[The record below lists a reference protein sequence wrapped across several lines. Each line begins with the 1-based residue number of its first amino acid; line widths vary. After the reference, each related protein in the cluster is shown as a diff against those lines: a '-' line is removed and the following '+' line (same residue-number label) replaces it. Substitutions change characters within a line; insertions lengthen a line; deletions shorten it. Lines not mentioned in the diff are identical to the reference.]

1 MAKVMKWGETV
12 SVLLD
17 VGFLAN
23 EFKLDESSLD
33 DVNAVLNGSTEFVD
47 ITEYVTSVNINRG
60 RATQLDSFNAGNCSI
75 IADDKA
81 SGRQFDPLNTD
92 SSWYQGSLGIAPKRQ
107 VQVYGG
113 SAGTAAM
120 FSGYLF
126 DMNIDY
132 AEPQLSSAAITAV
145 DALAQI
151 SQTTLTGFTPSS
163 ELTSARVNTILNRSE
178 VAWST
183 ALRSIATGE
192 ATCGTVAYEDATNA
206 LAALQAVQFAEDG
219 RLFATRSGL
228 IEFDARVSVS
238 FGTAVASLG
247 GTAVDAIPILSLS
260 NLYGA
265 ETVVNRASVQI
276 SGGTASSIANGTA
289 SQTEYGIKN
298 FSLTDIPLATEAA
311 GSALAANLVGRFS
324 EPVVKFNEATVL
336 VNMLTSA
343 QQEQIAALEIGDIL
357 SVTRVFESGAPLTV
371 TQSVVVESIQ
381 HRLSPAR
388 HEVNIGLGQ
397 IKLLTP
403 FILNESQ
410 LDDAAV
416 GLG

>member
-1 MAKVMKWGETV
+1 MAKLMKWGETV
-12 SVLLD
+12 KVLLD
-17 VGFLAN
+17 VGFLADA
-23 EFKLDESSLD
+23 FTLDSST
-33 DVNAVLNGSTEFVD
+33 LNGTDVLDGSTDFVD

-60 RATQLDSFNAGNCSI
+60 RATQLDTFNAGNCSI

-92 SSWYQGSLGIAPKRQ
+92 STWYEGALGIAPRRQ

-120 FSGYLF
+120 FSGYIY

-151 SQTTLTGFTPSS
+151 SQTTLVGFSPSS
-163 ELTSARVNTILNRSE
+163 ELTSDRVNTILNRSE

-183 ALRSIATGE
+183 ALRNIATGQ

-228 IEFDARVSVS
+228 IEFDSRIATS

-247 GTAVDAIPILSLS
+247 GTANGAIPILSLS

-276 SGGTASSIANGTA
+276 SGGTVSSIANGTA

-298 FSLTDIPLATEAA
+298 FSLTDIPLATQAA
-311 GSALAANLVGRFS
+311 GSALAENLVGRFS

-336 VNMLTSA
+336 VNILTSA

-357 SVTRVFESGAPLTV
+357 SVTRVFETGTPLTV
-371 TQSVVVESIQ
+371 TQNVVVESIQ

-397 IKLLTP
+397 IQLVLP
-403 FILNESQ
+403 FILDTSE
-410 LDDAAV
+410 LDDATYA
-416 GLG
+416 LQ

>member
-1 MAKVMKWGETV
+1 MAKLMKWGETV
-12 SVLLD
+12 KVLLD
-17 VGFLAN
+17 VGFLADA
-23 EFKLDESSLD
+23 FTLDSSTLNGTD
-33 DVNAVLNGSTEFVD
+33 VLNGSTDFVD

-60 RATQLDSFNAGNCSI
+60 RATQLDTFNAGNCSI

-92 SSWYQGSLGIAPKRQ
+92 STWYQGALGIAPRRQ

-120 FSGYLF
+120 FTGFIY

-151 SQTTLTGFTPSS
+151 SQTTLTGFSPSS
-163 ELTSARVNTILNRSE
+163 ELTSDRVNTILNRSE

-183 ALRSIATGE
+183 ALRSIATGQ

-228 IEFDARVSVS
+228 IEFDSRISTS

-247 GTAVDAIPILSLS
+247 GTAVNAIPILSLA

-298 FSLTDIPLATEAA
+298 FSLTDIPLATQAA
-311 GSALAANLVGRFS
+311 GSALAENLVGRFS
-324 EPVVKFNEATVL
+324 EPVVRFSEATVL
-336 VNMLTSA
+336 VNMLTVA

-371 TQSVVVESIQ
+371 TQNVVVESIQ
-381 HRLSPAR
+381 HRLSPSR

-403 FILNESQ
+403 FILNESE
-410 LDDAAV
+410 LDDPLV
-416 GLG
+416 GLS

>member
-1 MAKVMKWGETV
+1 MAKVMKWGETI

-17 VGFLAN
+17 VGFLADA
-23 EFKLDESSLD
+23 FTLDSST
-33 DVNAVLNGSTEFVD
+33 LNGTDVLDGSTDFVD

-60 RATQLDSFNAGNCSI
+60 RATQLDTFNAGNCSI

-92 SSWYQGSLGIAPKRQ
+92 STWYQGALGIAPRRQ

-120 FSGYLF
+120 FTGFIY

-151 SQTTLTGFTPSS
+151 SQTTLTGFSPSS
-163 ELTSARVNTILNRSE
+163 ELTSDRVNTILNRSE

-183 ALRSIATGE
+183 ALRSIATGQ

-228 IEFDARVSVS
+228 IEFDSRVSVS

-247 GTAVDAIPILSLS
+247 GTAVNAIPILSLS

-276 SGGTASSIANGTA
+276 SGGTVSSIANGTA

-311 GSALAANLVGRFS
+311 GSALATNLVGRFS
-324 EPVVKFNEATVL
+324 EPVVRFSEASVL
-336 VNMLTSA
+336 VNMLTAA

-357 SVTRVFESGAPLTV
+357 SVTRVFTSGDPLTV
-371 TQSVVVESIQ
+371 TQNVVVESIQ

-397 IKLLTP
+397 IQLITP
-403 FILNESQ
+403 FILDTSQ
-410 LDDAAV
+410 LDDATV
-416 GLG
+416 GLQ

>member
-1 MAKVMKWGETV
+1 MAKMMKWGETV
-12 SVLLD
+12 KVLLD
-17 VGFLAN
+17 VGFLADA
-23 EFKLDESSLD
+23 FTLDSST
-33 DVNAVLNGSTEFVD
+33 LNGTDVLDGSTDFVD

-60 RATQLDSFNAGNCSI
+60 RATQLDTFNAGNCSI

-92 SSWYQGSLGIAPKRQ
+92 STWYQGALGIAPRRQ

-120 FSGYLF
+120 FSGYIY

-132 AEPQLSSAAITAV
+132 AEPQLSSAVITAV

-163 ELTSARVNTILNRSE
+163 ELTSARVNTILSRSE

-183 ALRSIATGE
+183 ALRSIATGQ

-219 RLFATRSGL
+219 RLFADRSGA
-228 IEFDARVSVS
+228 IQFDSRISTS

-247 GTAVDAIPILSLS
+247 GTAVGAIPILSLS
-260 NLYGA
+260 NMYGA

-276 SGGTASSIANGTA
+276 SGGTVSSIANGTA

-298 FSLTDIPLATEAA
+298 FSLTDIPLATQAA
-311 GSALAANLVGRFS
+311 GSALAENLVGRFS

-336 VNMLTSA
+336 VNMLTAA
-343 QQEQIAALEIGDIL
+343 QQEQVAALEIGDIL
-357 SVTRVFESGAPLTV
+357 SVTRVFSSGAPLTV
-371 TQSVVVESIQ
+371 TQNVVVESIS

-397 IKLLTP
+397 IELVIP
-403 FILNESQ
+403 FILDTSE
-410 LDDAAV
+410 LDDATYA
-416 GLG
+416 LQ

>member
-12 SVLLD
+12 KVLLD
-17 VGFLAN
+17 VGFLADA
-23 EFKLDESSLD
+23 FTLDSSTLD
-33 DVNAVLNGSTEFVD
+33 GTDVLDGSTDFVD

-60 RATQLDSFNAGNCSI
+60 RANQLEAFNSGNCTI
-75 IADDKA
+75 TADDRA

-92 SSWYQGSLGIAPKRQ
+92 SVWYQGALGIAPRRQ

-120 FSGYLF
+120 FTGFLF

-132 AEPQLSSAAITAV
+132 AEPQLSQATITAV

-151 SQTTLTGFTPSS
+151 SQTTLAAFTPSS
-163 ELTSARVNTILNRSE
+163 ELTSARVNAILDRPE
-178 VAWST
+178 VAFST
-183 ALRSIATGE
+183 ALRNIATGQ

-219 RLFATRSGL
+219 RLFTSRSGL
-228 IEFDARVSVS
+228 LEFDARISTS

-247 GTAVDAIPILSLS
+247 GTAVGAIPIQSLG
-260 NLYGA
+260 NVYGA

-276 SGGTASSIANGTA
+276 SGGTASSVANGTA

-298 FSLTDIPLATEAA
+298 FALTDIPLNTAAA
-311 GSALAANLVGRFS
+311 GSALAENIVGRYA
-324 EPVVKFNEATVL
+324 EPVVRFNEATIL
-336 VNMLTSA
+336 VNMLTAA
-343 QQEQIAALEIGDIL
+343 QLEQVASFEIGDIL

-371 TQSVVVESIQ
+371 TQNVVIESIS
-381 HRLSPAR
+381 HRVNPAR
-388 HEVNIGLGQ
+388 HEVNVGLGQ
-397 IKLLTP
+397 IELITA
-403 FILNESQ
+403 FILDESQ
-410 LDDAAV
+410 LDDATV

>member
-1 MAKVMKWGETV
+1 MAKLMKWGETV
-12 SVLLD
+12 KVLLD
-17 VGFLAN
+17 VGFLADA
-23 EFKLDESSLD
+23 FTLDTSLLD
-33 DVNAVLNGSTEFVD
+33 GTDVLDGSTDFVD

-60 RATQLDSFNAGNCSI
+60 RATQLDTFNAGNCSI

-92 SSWYQGSLGIAPKRQ
+92 STWYQGALGIAPRRQ

-120 FSGYLF
+120 FSGYIY

-132 AEPQLSSAAITAV
+132 AEPQLSSAVITAV

-151 SQTTLTGFTPSS
+151 SQTTLTGFTPTS
-163 ELTSARVNTILNRSE
+163 ELTSARVNTILSRSE

-183 ALRSIATGE
+183 ALRSIATGQ

-219 RLFATRSGL
+219 RLFADRSGA
-228 IEFDARVSVS
+228 IQFDARISTS

-247 GTAVDAIPILSLS
+247 GTAVGAIPILSLS
-260 NLYGA
+260 NMYGA

-276 SGGTASSIANGTA
+276 SGGTVSSIANGTA

-298 FSLTDIPLATEAA
+298 FSLTDIPLATQAA
-311 GSALAANLVGRFS
+311 GSALAENLVGRFAD
-324 EPVVKFNEATVL
+324 PVVKFNEATVL
-336 VNMLTSA
+336 VNMLTVA

-357 SVTRVFESGAPLTV
+357 SVTRVFTSGAPLTV
-371 TQSVVVESIQ
+371 TQNVVVESIQ
-381 HRLSPAR
+381 HRLSPSR

-397 IKLLTP
+397 IQLVLP
-403 FILNESQ
+403 FILDTSE
-410 LDDAAV
+410 LDDATYA
-416 GLG
+416 LQ

>member
-12 SVLLD
+12 KVLLD
-17 VGFLAN
+17 VGFLTNA
-23 EFKLDESSLD
+23 FTLDSST
-33 DVNAVLNGSTEFVD
+33 LNGTDVLDGSTDFVD

-60 RATQLDSFNAGNCSI
+60 RATQLDPFNAGNCSI
-75 IADDKA
+75 TADDKA
-81 SGRQFDPLNTD
+81 SGRKFDPLNT
-92 SSWYQGSLGIAPKRQ
+92 SSDWYQGSLGIAPKRQ

-132 AEPQLSSAAITAV
+132 AEPQLSSASITAV

-151 SQTTLTGFTPSS
+151 SQTTLTGFTPAS
-163 ELTSARVNTILNRSE
+163 ELTSDRINTILSRSE

-183 ALRSIATGE
+183 ALRSIATGQ
-192 ATCGTVAYEDATNA
+192 ATCGTVAYDDATNA

-219 RLFATRSGL
+219 RLFANRSGL
-228 IEFDARVSVS
+228 IEFDSRIATS

-247 GTAVDAIPILSLS
+247 GTAVGAIPIQSLS

-276 SGGTASSIANGTA
+276 SGGTVSSIANGTA

-336 VNMLTSA
+336 VNMLTTA
-343 QQEQIAALEIGDIL
+343 QQEQMARLEIGDIL
-357 SVTRVFESGAPLTV
+357 SVTRVFTSGTPLTV
-371 TQSVVVESIQ
+371 TQNVVVESIQ
-381 HRLSPAR
+381 HRLSPSR
-388 HEVNIGLGQ
+388 HEMNIGLGQ
-397 IKLLTP
+397 IELLTP
-403 FILNESQ
+403 FILNTSQ
-410 LDDAAV
+410 LDDTTV
-416 GLG
+416 GLQ

>member
-1 MAKVMKWGETV
+1 MAKLMKWGETV
-12 SVLLD
+12 KVLLD
-17 VGFLAN
+17 VGFLADQ
-23 EFKLDESSLD
+23 FILDTST
-33 DVNAVLNGSTEFVD
+33 LNGTDTLDGSTDFVD

-60 RATQLDSFNAGNCSI
+60 RATQLDTFNAGNCSI
-75 IADDKA
+75 VADDKA

-92 SSWYQGSLGIAPKRQ
+92 STWYQGALGIAPRRQ

-120 FSGYLF
+120 FTGYIY

-132 AEPQLSSAAITAV
+132 AEPQLSSAVITAV

-151 SQTTLTGFTPSS
+151 SQTTLTGFTPAS
-163 ELTSARVNTILNRSE
+163 ELTSGRVNTILNRSE

-183 ALRSIATGE
+183 ALRSIATGQ

-219 RLFATRSGL
+219 RLFANRSGS
-228 IEFDARVSVS
+228 IEFDSRISTS

-247 GTAVDAIPILSLS
+247 GTAVGAIPIMSLS

-276 SGGTASSIANGTA
+276 SGGTVSSIANGTA

-298 FSLTDIPLATEAA
+298 FSLTDIPLATQAA
-311 GSALAANLVGRFS
+311 GSALAENLVGRFS
-324 EPVVKFNEATVL
+324 EPVVKFNEASVL
-336 VNMLTSA
+336 VNMLTVA

-357 SVTRVFESGAPLTV
+357 SVTRVFSSGAPLTV
-371 TQSVVVESIQ
+371 TQNVVVESIQ

-397 IKLLTP
+397 IQLILP
-403 FILNESQ
+403 FILDTSELN
-410 LDDAAV
+410 DATYA
-416 GLG
+416 LQ

>member
-1 MAKVMKWGETV
+1 MAKLMKWGETV
-12 SVLLD
+12 KVLLD
-17 VGFLAN
+17 VGFLADA
-23 EFKLDESSLD
+23 FTLDSST
-33 DVNAVLNGSTEFVD
+33 LNGTDVLDGSTDFVD

-60 RATQLDSFNAGNCSI
+60 RATQLDTFNAGNCSI

-81 SGRQFDPLNTD
+81 SGRQFDPLNTN
-92 SSWYQGSLGIAPKRQ
+92 STWYQGALGIAPRRQ

-120 FSGYLF
+120 FTGFIY

-151 SQTTLTGFTPSS
+151 SQTTLTGFSPAS
-163 ELTSARVNTILNRSE
+163 ELTSDRVNTILNRSE

-183 ALRSIATGE
+183 ALRSIATGQ

-276 SGGTASSIANGTA
+276 SGGTVSSIANGTA

-298 FSLTDIPLATEAA
+298 FSLTDIPLATQAA
-311 GSALAANLVGRFS
+311 GSALAENLVGRFA
-324 EPVVKFNEATVL
+324 EPVVRFSEASVL
-336 VNMLTSA
+336 VNMLTVA

-371 TQSVVVESIQ
+371 TQNVVVESIQ

-397 IKLLTP
+397 IQLVLP
-403 FILNESQ
+403 FILDTSELN
-410 LDDAAV
+410 DATYA
-416 GLG
+416 LQ

>member
-12 SVLLD
+12 KVLLD
-17 VGFLAN
+17 VGFLSDA
-23 EFKLDESSLD
+23 FTLDSST
-33 DVNAVLNGSTEFVD
+33 LNGTDVLDGSTDFVD

-60 RATQLDSFNAGNCSI
+60 RATQLDTFNAGNCSI
-75 IADDKA
+75 IADDRA

-92 SSWYQGSLGIAPKRQ
+92 STWYQGALGIAPRRQ

-120 FSGYLF
+120 FTGFIY

-163 ELTSARVNTILNRSE
+163 ELTSDRVNTILNRSE

-183 ALRSIATGE
+183 ALRSIATGQ

-228 IEFDARVSVS
+228 IEFDSRVSVS

-247 GTAVDAIPILSLS
+247 GTAVGAIPILSLS

-276 SGGTASSIANGTA
+276 SGASVSSIANGTA

-298 FSLTDIPLATEAA
+298 FSLTDIPLATQAA
-311 GSALAANLVGRFS
+311 GSALAENLVGRFS
-324 EPVVKFNEATVL
+324 EPVVRFSEATVL
-336 VNMLTSA
+336 VNMLTVA

-357 SVTRVFESGAPLTV
+357 SVTRVFESGTPLTV
-371 TQSVVVESIQ
+371 TQNVVVESIQ
-381 HRLSPAR
+381 HRLSPSR

-397 IKLLTP
+397 IQLVLP
-403 FILNESQ
+403 FILDTSELN
-410 LDDAAV
+410 DATYA
-416 GLG
+416 LQ

>member
-12 SVLLD
+12 KVLLD
-17 VGFLAN
+17 VGFLADA
-23 EFKLDESSLD
+23 FTLDSSTLNGTD
-33 DVNAVLNGSTEFVD
+33 VLNGSTDFVD

-60 RATQLDSFNAGNCSI
+60 RATQLDAFNAGNCSI
-75 IADDKA
+75 TADDKA
-81 SGRQFDPLNTD
+81 AGRKFDPLNT
-92 SSWYQGSLGIAPKRQ
+92 SSEWYQGSLGIAPKRQ

-132 AEPQLSSAAITAV
+132 AEPQLSSASITAV

-163 ELTSARVNTILNRSE
+163 ELTSDRVNTILSRSE

-183 ALRSIATGE
+183 ALRDIATGQ
-192 ATCGTVAYEDATNA
+192 ATCGTVAYDDATNA

-219 RLFATRSGL
+219 RLFADRSGR
-228 IEFDARVSVS
+228 IQFDSRIASS
-238 FGTAVASLG
+238 FGTAVATLG
-247 GTAVDAIPILSLS
+247 GTAVGAIPIQSLS

-276 SGGTASSIANGTA
+276 SGGTVSSIANGTA

-298 FSLTDIPLATEAA
+298 FSLTDIPLATQAA

-324 EPVVKFNEATVL
+324 EPVVKFNESTVL
-336 VNMLTSA
+336 VNMLTTA

-357 SVTRVFESGAPLTV
+357 SVTRVFTSGTPLTV
-371 TQSVVVESIQ
+371 TQNVVVESIS
-381 HRLSPAR
+381 HRLSPSR

-397 IKLLTP
+397 IELLTP
-403 FILNESQ
+403 FILNTSQ
-410 LDDAAV
+410 LDDATV
-416 GLG
+416 GLQ

>member
-1 MAKVMKWGETV
+1 MKWGETV
-12 SVLLD
+12 KVLLD
-17 VGFLAN
+17 VGFLTDA
-23 EFKLDESSLD
+23 FTLDSSTLNGTD
-33 DVNAVLNGSTEFVD
+33 VLNGSTDFVD

-60 RATQLDSFNAGNCSI
+60 RATQLDTFNAGNCSI

-81 SGRQFDPLNTD
+81 SGRQFDPLNTN
-92 SSWYQGSLGIAPKRQ
+92 STWYQGALGIAPRRQ

-120 FSGYLF
+120 FTGYIY

-151 SQTTLTGFTPSS
+151 SQTTLTGFSPSS
-163 ELTSARVNTILNRSE
+163 ELTSDRVNTILNRSE

-183 ALRSIATGE
+183 ALRSIATGQ

-219 RLFATRSGL
+219 RLFADRSGS
-228 IEFDARVSVS
+228 IQFDSRIVTS

-247 GTAVDAIPILSLS
+247 GTAVGAIPILSLS
-260 NLYGA
+260 NMYGA

-276 SGGTASSIANGTA
+276 SGGTVSSIANGTA

-298 FSLTDIPLATEAA
+298 FSLTDIPLATQAA
-311 GSALAANLVGRFS
+311 GSALAENLVGRFAD
-324 EPVVKFNEATVL
+324 PVVKFNEATVL
-336 VNMLTSA
+336 VNMLTVA

-357 SVTRVFESGAPLTV
+357 SVTRVFTSGAPLTV
-371 TQSVVVESIQ
+371 TQNVVVESIQ
-381 HRLSPAR
+381 HRLSPSR

-397 IKLLTP
+397 IQLVLP
-403 FILNESQ
+403 FILDTSE
-410 LDDAAV
+410 LDDATYA
-416 GLG
+416 LQ

>member
-12 SVLLD
+12 KVLLD
-17 VGFLAN
+17 VGFLADA
-23 EFKLDESSLD
+23 FTLDTSLLD
-33 DVNAVLNGSTEFVD
+33 GTDVLDGSTDFVD

-60 RATQLDSFNAGNCSI
+60 RATQLDTFNAGNCSI

-92 SSWYQGSLGIAPKRQ
+92 STWYQGALGIAPRRQ

-120 FSGYLF
+120 FTGFIY

-151 SQTTLTGFTPSS
+151 SQTTLTGFSPAS
-163 ELTSARVNTILNRSE
+163 ELTSDRVNTILNRSE

-183 ALRSIATGE
+183 ALRSIATGQ

-276 SGGTASSIANGTA
+276 SGGTVSSIANGTG

-298 FSLTDIPLATEAA
+298 FSLTDIPLATQAA
-311 GSALAANLVGRFS
+311 GSALAENLVGRFS
-324 EPVVKFNEATVL
+324 EPVVRFSEATVL
-336 VNMLTSA
+336 VNMLTAA

-371 TQSVVVESIQ
+371 TQNVVVESIQ

-397 IKLLTP
+397 IQLVLP
-403 FILNESQ
+403 FILDTSELN
-410 LDDAAV
+410 DATYA
-416 GLG
+416 LQ

>member
-12 SVLLD
+12 KVLLD
-17 VGFLAN
+17 VGFLSDA
-23 EFKLDESSLD
+23 FTLDTSTLD
-33 DVNAVLNGSTEFVD
+33 GTDVLDGSTDFVD

-60 RATQLDSFNAGNCSI
+60 RATQLDAFNAGNCSI

-81 SGRQFDPLNTD
+81 AERRFDPLNTD
-92 SSWYQGSLGIAPKRQ
+92 SEWYQGSLGIAPKRQ

-151 SQTTLTGFTPSS
+151 SQTTLTGFSPSS
-163 ELTSARVNTILNRSE
+163 ELTSARVNTILSRSE

-183 ALRSIATGE
+183 ALRSIATGQ

-219 RLFATRSGL
+219 RLFANRSGL
-228 IEFDARVSVS
+228 IEFDARISTS

-247 GTAVDAIPILSLS
+247 GTANGAIPIQSLS

-276 SGGTASSIANGTA
+276 SGGTVSSIANGTA

-298 FSLTDIPLATEAA
+298 FSLTDIPLATQAA
-311 GSALAANLVGRFS
+311 GSALAENLVGRFS

-336 VNMLTSA
+336 VNMLTAA

-357 SVTRVFESGAPLTV
+357 SVTRVFTSGAPLTV
-371 TQSVVVESIQ
+371 TQNVVVESIQ
-381 HRLSPAR
+381 HRLSPSR

-397 IKLLTP
+397 IELVLP
-403 FILNESQ
+403 FILDTSE
-410 LDDAAV
+410 LDDATYA
-416 GLG
+416 LQ

>member
-12 SVLLD
+12 KVLLD
-17 VGFLAN
+17 VGFIAN
-23 EFKLDESSLD
+23 AFELDESRLD
-33 DVNAVLNGSTEFVD
+33 DVNAVLDGSTDFVD

-60 RATQLDSFNAGNCSI
+60 RATQLDPFNSGNCSI
-75 IADDKA
+75 TADDKA
-81 SGRQFDPLNTD
+81 AERRFDPLNTD
-92 SSWYQGSLGIAPKRQ
+92 SVWYQGSLGIAPKRQ

-120 FSGYLF
+120 FSGYIF

-151 SQTTLTGFTPSS
+151 SQTTLVGFSPSS
-163 ELTSARVNTILNRSE
+163 ELTSDRVNTILNRSE

-183 ALRSIATGE
+183 ALRSIATGQ

-228 IEFDARVSVS
+228 IEFDSRIATS

-247 GTAVDAIPILSLS
+247 GTAVGAIPILSLS

-276 SGGTASSIANGTA
+276 SGGTVSSIANGTA

-298 FSLTDIPLATEAA
+298 FSLTDIPLATQAA
-311 GSALAANLVGRFS
+311 GSALAENLVGRFS

-336 VNMLTSA
+336 VNMLTAA

-371 TQSVVVESIQ
+371 SQNVVVESIS

-397 IKLLTP
+397 IQLITP
-403 FILNESQ
+403 FILDTSQ
-410 LDDAAV
+410 LDDTTV
-416 GLG
+416 GLQ

>member
-1 MAKVMKWGETV
+1 MAKVMKWGETI

-17 VGFLAN
+17 VGFLSDA
-23 EFKLDESSLD
+23 FTLDTSLLD
-33 DVNAVLNGSTEFVD
+33 GTDVLDGSTDFVD

-60 RATQLDSFNAGNCSI
+60 RATQLDPFNSGNCSI

-81 SGRQFDPLNTD
+81 AERRFDPLNTD
-92 SSWYQGSLGIAPKRQ
+92 SEWYQGDLGIAPKRQ

-120 FSGYLF
+120 FSGYLY

-151 SQTTLTGFTPSS
+151 SQTTLTGFSPAS
-163 ELTSARVNTILNRSE
+163 ELTSDRVNTILNRSE

-183 ALRSIATGE
+183 ALRSIATGQ

-247 GTAVDAIPILSLS
+247 GTAVGAIPILSLS

-276 SGGTASSIANGTA
+276 SGASVSSIANGTA

-298 FSLTDIPLATEAA
+298 FSLTDIPLATQAA
-311 GSALAANLVGRFS
+311 GSALAENLVGRFS
-324 EPVVKFNEATVL
+324 EPVVKFNEASVL
-336 VNMLTSA
+336 VNMLTAA

-371 TQSVVVESIQ
+371 TQNVVVESIA
-381 HRLSPAR
+381 HRISPAR

-397 IKLLTP
+397 IQLVLP
-403 FILNESQ
+403 FILDTSELN
-410 LDDAAV
+410 DATYA
-416 GLG
+416 LQ

>member
-1 MAKVMKWGETV
+1 
-12 SVLLD
+12 
-17 VGFLAN
+17 
-23 EFKLDESSLD
+23 
-33 DVNAVLNGSTEFVD
+33 
-47 ITEYVTSVNINRG
+47 
-60 RATQLDSFNAGNCSI
+60 
-75 IADDKA
+75 
-81 SGRQFDPLNTD
+81 
-92 SSWYQGSLGIAPKRQ
+92 
-107 VQVYGG
+107 
-113 SAGTAAM
+113 M

-151 SQTTLTGFTPSS
+151 SQTTLTGFNPAS
-163 ELTSARVNTILNRSE
+163 ELTSDRVNTILSRSE

-228 IEFDARVSVS
+228 IEFDSRIDRS

-276 SGGTASSIANGTA
+276 SGGTVSSVANGTA
-289 SQTEYGIKN
+289 SQSEYGIKN
-298 FSLTDIPLATEAA
+298 FSLTDIPLSTEAA
-311 GSALAANLVGRFS
+311 GSALAANLVGRFA

-336 VNMLTSA
+336 VNMLTAA
-343 QQEQIAALEIGDIL
+343 QQEQVAALEIGDIL

-371 TQSVVVESIQ
+371 TQDVVVESIQ
-381 HRLSPAR
+381 HRISPAR

-397 IKLLTP
+397 IQLLTA
-403 FILNESQ
+403 FILDTSE
-410 LDDAAV
+410 LDDLTV

>member
-1 MAKVMKWGETV
+1 MAKLMKWGETV
-12 SVLLD
+12 KVLLD
-17 VGFLAN
+17 VGFLADA
-23 EFKLDESSLD
+23 FTLDSST
-33 DVNAVLNGSTEFVD
+33 LNGTDVLDGSTDFVD

-60 RATQLDSFNAGNCSI
+60 RATQLDTFNAGNCSI

-81 SGRQFDPLNTD
+81 AGRRFDPLNTD
-92 SSWYQGSLGIAPKRQ
+92 SEWYQGALGIAPRRQ

-120 FSGYLF
+120 FTGYIY

-163 ELTSARVNTILNRSE
+163 ELTSARVNTILSRSE

-183 ALRSIATGE
+183 ALRSIATGQ

-219 RLFATRSGL
+219 RLFADRSGA
-228 IEFDARVSVS
+228 IQFDSRISTS

-247 GTAVDAIPILSLS
+247 GTAVGAIPILSLS
-260 NLYGA
+260 NMYGA

-276 SGGTASSIANGTA
+276 SGGTVSSIANGTA

-298 FSLTDIPLATEAA
+298 FSLTDIPLATQAA
-311 GSALAANLVGRFS
+311 GSALAENLVGRFS

-336 VNMLTSA
+336 VNMLTAA

-357 SVTRVFESGAPLTV
+357 SVTRVFTSGTPLTV
-371 TQSVVVESIQ
+371 TQNVVVESIQ
-381 HRLSPAR
+381 HRLSPSR

-397 IKLLTP
+397 IELLTA
-403 FILNESQ
+403 FILDESQ
-410 LDDAAV
+410 LDDATV

>member
-1 MAKVMKWGETV
+1 MAKLMKWGETV
-12 SVLLD
+12 KVLLD
-17 VGFLAN
+17 VGFLSDQ
-23 EFKLDESSLD
+23 FILDTST
-33 DVNAVLNGSTEFVD
+33 LNGTDTLDGSTDFVD

-60 RATQLDSFNAGNCSI
+60 RATQLDTFNAGNCSI
-75 IADDKA
+75 VADDKA

-92 SSWYQGSLGIAPKRQ
+92 STWYQGSLGIAPRRQ

-120 FSGYLF
+120 FTGFIY

-151 SQTTLTGFTPSS
+151 SQTTLTGFSPAS
-163 ELTSARVNTILNRSE
+163 ELTSDRVNTILNRSE

-183 ALRSIATGE
+183 ALRSISTGV

-228 IEFDARVSVS
+228 IEFDSRVSVS

-247 GTAVDAIPILSLS
+247 GTAVNAIPILSLS

-276 SGGTASSIANGTA
+276 SGGTVSSIANGTA

-311 GSALAANLVGRFS
+311 GSALATNLVGRFS
-324 EPVVKFNEATVL
+324 EPVVKFNEASVL
-336 VNMLTSA
+336 VNMLTTA

-371 TQSVVVESIQ
+371 TQNVVVESIQ

-397 IKLLTP
+397 IQLITP
-403 FILNESQ
+403 FILDESQ
-410 LDDAAV
+410 LDDATV
-416 GLG
+416 GLQ

>member
-1 MAKVMKWGETV
+1 MKWGETV
-12 SVLLD
+12 KVLLD
-17 VGFLAN
+17 VGFLADA
-23 EFKLDESSLD
+23 FTLDSST
-33 DVNAVLNGSTEFVD
+33 LNGTDVLDGSTDFVD

-60 RATQLDSFNAGNCSI
+60 RATQLDTFNAGNCSI

-81 SGRQFDPLNTD
+81 AGRRFDPLNTD
-92 SSWYQGSLGIAPKRQ
+92 SEWYQGALGIAPRRQ

-120 FSGYLF
+120 FTGYIY

-163 ELTSARVNTILNRSE
+163 ELTSARVNTILSRSE

-183 ALRSIATGE
+183 ALRSIATGQ

-219 RLFATRSGL
+219 RLFADRSGA
-228 IEFDARVSVS
+228 IQFDSRISTS
-238 FGTAVASLG
+238 FGTAVASFG
-247 GTAVDAIPILSLS
+247 GTAVGAIPILSLS
-260 NLYGA
+260 NMYGA

-276 SGGTASSIANGTA
+276 SGGTVSSIANGTA

-298 FSLTDIPLATEAA
+298 FSLTDIPLATQAA
-311 GSALAANLVGRFS
+311 GSALAENLVGRFS

-336 VNMLTSA
+336 VNMLTAA

-357 SVTRVFESGAPLTV
+357 SVTRVFTSGTPLTV
-371 TQSVVVESIQ
+371 TQNVVVESIQ
-381 HRLSPAR
+381 HRLSPSR

-397 IKLLTP
+397 IELLTA
-403 FILNESQ
+403 FILDESQ
-410 LDDAAV
+410 LDDATV

>member
-1 MAKVMKWGETV
+1 
-12 SVLLD
+12 
-17 VGFLAN
+17 
-23 EFKLDESSLD
+23 
-33 DVNAVLNGSTEFVD
+33 
-47 ITEYVTSVNINRG
+47 
-60 RATQLDSFNAGNCSI
+60 
-75 IADDKA
+75 
-81 SGRQFDPLNTD
+81 
-92 SSWYQGSLGIAPKRQ
+92 
-107 VQVYGG
+107 
-113 SAGTAAM
+113 
-120 FSGYLF
+120 
-126 DMNIDY
+126 
-132 AEPQLSSAAITAV
+132 
-145 DALAQI
+145 
-151 SQTTLTGFTPSS
+151 
-163 ELTSARVNTILNRSE
+163 
-178 VAWST
+178 
-183 ALRSIATGE
+183 
-192 ATCGTVAYEDATNA
+192 
-206 LAALQAVQFAEDG
+206 LQAVQFAEDG

-228 IEFDARVSVS
+228 IEFDSRVSVS

-276 SGGTASSIANGTA
+276 SGGTVSSIANGTA

-311 GSALAANLVGRFS
+311 GSALATNLVGRFS

-336 VNMLTSA
+336 VNMLTAA

-397 IKLLTP
+397 IQLLSA
-403 FILNESQ
+403 FILDESQ
-410 LDDAAV
+410 LDDLTV
-416 GLG
+416 GLQ